1 MRSIFFGL
9 SEMKCTEVHSFAQIW
24 PCFPSETHRK
34 REDLEIPPVLPAM
47 ADRAF
52 DLVSLTTSDS
62 RYIGVYAV

>member
-47 ADRAF
+47 ADRALF
-52 DLVSLTTSDS
+52 TASDS